1 MSGATPRAVG
11 WASAGLLAGAAM
23 ALLGVLAIL
32 VRAPLLFPAIG
43 ASAAVVALA
52 PLSRG
57 SQPRSIVLGH
67 LAGALLGWA
76 AVHWV
81 ADGAPGGL
89 AADLDAR
96 HAAAGALAL
105 GATVAA
111 LLRFDIPHPPAAA
124 TTMIVGMGLLPR
136 LEHVL
141 AIAAA
146 AALLALFATAVQ
158 RLARRDAP
166 WWSRP

>member
-57 SQPRSIVLGH
+57 SQPRS
-67 LAGALLGWA
+67 
-76 AVHWV
+76 
-81 ADGAPGGL
+81 
-89 AADLDAR
+89 R
-96 HAAAGALAL
+96 SALA
-105 GATVAA
+105 
-111 LLRFDIPHPPAAA
+111 
-124 TTMIVGMGLLPR
+124 
-136 LEHVL
+136 
-141 AIAAA
+141 
-146 AALLALFATAVQ
+146 
-158 RLARRDAP
+158 P
-166 WWSRP
+166 W